1 MTTPA
6 ECETIVVVGA
16 WTLIGEA
23 LVRRLAMDSRWRV
36 LGPSA
41 ESVNFRDR
49 HAVESFFCEKRPVRV
64 YLAAGRSGGIDAN
77 RKFPADLCLDN
88 LETIAAVL
96 RAAVAYGCPRLLYLG
111 SSCMYP
117 RDCEQPMQ
125 VDALGTGMLEPTSA
139 AYATAKLAGLALV
152 RAIRTQFGLRFISGI
167 PADVYG
173 PCRITD
179 ASQAH
184 VIPSLLLRMHKA
196 VQSGTQEV
204 VLWGTGT
211 PRREFLHVDDLA
223 DACAHVMDHYD
234 ADEPINLG
242 GGHERTI
249 HEAAHAAATITG
261 FEGRISFDS
270 DRPDGMPRKLLD
282 SSALAAMGWQAR
294 IPFEEGL
301 RHTYEGILARNA
313 DIGSAA
319 HAAFGRAS

>member
-1 MTTPA
+1 MTTLTGY
-6 ECETIVVVGA
+6 ETIVVVGA

-23 LVRRLAMDSRWRV
+23 IVRRLETDERWRV
-36 LGPSA
+36 LCPSA

-49 HAVESFFCEKRPVRV
+49 HAVERFFREHRPTQV

-77 RKFPADLCLDN
+77 RTFPADLCFDN
-88 LETIAAVL
+88 LETIVAVL
-96 RAAVAYGCPRLLYLG
+96 RAAVAQGCSRLLYLG
-111 SSCMYP
+111 SSCIYP
-117 RDCEQPMQ
+117 RACEQPMR

-152 RAIRTQFGLRFISGI
+152 RAIRTQYRLRFISGI

-179 ASQAH
+179 VSQAH
-184 VIPSLLLRMHKA
+184 VIPSLLLRMHEA
-196 VQSGTQEV
+196 VRSGTQEL

-223 DACAHVMDHYD
+223 DACVHVMACYD

-249 HEAAHAAATITG
+249 HEAALAAAKITG
-261 FEGRISFDS
+261 FRGLISFDS
-270 DRPDGMPRKLLD
+270 ARPDGMPRKLLD
-282 SSALAAMGWQAR
+282 SSALAAMGWR
-294 IPFEEGL
+294 SKIPFEEGL
-301 RHTYEGILARNA
+301 LQTYEGILARNA
-313 DIGSAA
+313 EV
-319 HAAFGRAS
+319 GRGAREACGGAS